1 MLDIPFYLYP
11 GSILFRLDHY
21 EEHALRS
28 SLMSTWR
35 LGILV
40 VFTAAIA
47 GILVWILVSIL
58 LESNN
63 PFGFICY
70 TQKKKRNALPRSF

>member
-47 GILVWILVSIL
+47 GILVWILVSMIRWWIYFSVVDQ
-58 LESNN
+58 EAA
-63 PFGFICY
+63 PMAQICI
-70 TQKKKRNALPRSF
+70 